1 MESIPKINCRYCID
15 NITYTR
21 LSLKGSTRI
30 QVVLH
35 RFNAPER
42 TVLNTVKITLTSI
55 APRRT
60 RSKSEATD
68 RLLAE
73 YIDRAAH
80 YVPCDSQVFE
90 SESAFLDWLDKNPSR
105 TPAKAILLD
114 SRGQQYTSEE
124 FAGHLGRLRDDGAQ
138 RLVVGIGPADG
149 WSASARQ
156 RANLLFSLGRITLP
170 HQLARVVLAEQV
182 YRALTILAGHPY
194 HSGH

>member
-1 MESIPKINCRYCID
+1 M
-15 NITYTR
+15 
-21 LSLKGSTRI
+21 
-30 QVVLH
+30 
-35 RFNAPER
+35 
-42 TVLNTVKITLTSI
+42 KITHAAV

-68 RLLAE
+68 RLLADYVE
-73 YIDRAAH
+73 RSAR
-80 YVPCDSQVFE
+80 YVPCETQLFDTE
-90 SESAFLDWLDKNPSR
+90 AHLLEWLERSSSR
-105 TPAKAILLD
+105 TPAFAILLD

-124 FAGHLGRLRDDGAQ
+124 FAGQLGRLRDDGTQ
-138 RLVVGIGPADG
+138 RLVVAIGPADG
-149 WSASARQ
+149 WSAAARQ